1 MKERDIDERMKEQ
14 SIKALEWRH
23 EGLGVW
29 STEDIFVKLREL
41 GIETDPVSFR
51 LEALKAGGPDALS
64 DAWDE
69 RVSIDGLWADF
80 LLFAHEELWKRLLP
94 QTPCPELLFRE
105 IVDLSE
111 EDSKRKGKSSSED
124 LRKGFDAA
132 MRLARMALGQSP
144 LNPAGWF
151 GEWDEKRYVSGWI
164 GDLPFSLGRAG
175 LIEEAITLC
184 RSWAQVTWGERF
196 LGDLVVILAQAGRR
210 EQALAQIEEN
220 HRRFPKDFWIRV
232 HSGDA
237 LRELGDWR
245 GALARF
251 REAEPLAQDNEERSA
266 ALERQNEVHQKQ
278 HRSLIEEA

>member
-1 MKERDIDERMKEQ
+1 MKERDIDERMKTHSVEE
-14 SIKALEWRH
+14 LEWRY

-29 STEDIFVKLREL
+29 STEDIFTKLQEL
-41 GIETDPVSFR
+41 GIETDAASFR

-69 RVSIDGLWADF
+69 RASIDGLWADF
-80 LLFAHEELWKRLLP
+80 LLFAPEELWKRLLP

-105 IVDLSE
+105 IIDLSE
-111 EDSKRKGKSSSED
+111 EDSKRRGNSSGEE
-124 LRKGFDAA
+124 LRKVFDAA
-132 MRLARMALGQSP
+132 MRLARMALEKSP

-151 GEWDEKRYVSGWI
+151 GYWDGKRYVSGWI

-184 RSWAQVTWGERF
+184 RSWAQVIWGERF

-210 EQALAQIEEN
+210 EEALAQIEEN
-220 HRRFPKDFWIRV
+220 HRRFPKDFWVRV

-245 GALARF
+245 GALVRY
-251 REAEPLAQDNEERSA
+251 REAEPLARDDEDRGA
-266 ALERQNEVHQKQ
+266 ALDRQNDVLQK
-278 HRSLIEEA
+278 RRRDREES